1 MKPITAELQLLAAI
15 RSSQAEFCDQIIAA
29 AAEYRAANPLERST
43 VLDAEEV
50 RQLRSSGATQV
61 AEFFYIIEERG
72 LAEPAALRAYLNRH
86 NESLQAKLDDL
97 RRSGQAYTGNGL
109 SRDRIASGLLEAE
122 QIENLV
128 DEAEDGRLRFDQTS
142 LACLLVDAMS
152 AESCRKLLLLL
163 ANCGFLRRI
172 GRNNVRVRSEGK
184 LEQLYR
190 MHLSAILA
198 RISDRGEKSWVA

>member
-15 RSSQAEFCDQIIAA
+15 RASQAEFCDQLILS
-29 AAEYRAANPLERST
+29 AAEFRAVNPLKGNT
-43 VLDAEEV
+43 ALDAEEI
-50 RQLRSSGATQV
+50 RQLRSPGTTQV
-61 AEFFYIIEERG
+61 AEFFFIIEERG
-72 LAEPAALRAYLNRH
+72 LGEPAALRAYLDRH
-86 NESLQAKLDDL
+86 NQSLQAKLDDL

-109 SRDRIASGLLEAE
+109 SRDRIASGLLEAG
-122 QIENLV
+122 QIETLL

-184 LEQLYR
+184 LERLYR
-190 MHLSAILA
+190 QHLSAILEK
-198 RISDRGEKSWVA
+198 ISGGEKSWVA

>member
-15 RSSQAEFCDQIIAA
+15 RASQAEFCDQLILS
-29 AAEYRAANPLERST
+29 AAEFRAANPLRGST
-43 VLDAEEV
+43 VLDAEEI
-50 RQLRSSGATQV
+50 RQLRSPGTTQV
-61 AEFFYIIEERG
+61 AEFFFIIEERG
-72 LAEPAALRAYLNRH
+72 LAEPAALRAYLDRH
-86 NESLQAKLDDL
+86 NQSLQAKLDDL

-109 SRDRIASGLLEAE
+109 SRDRIASGLLEAG
-122 QIENLV
+122 QIETLL

-184 LEQLYR
+184 LERLYR
-190 MHLSAILA
+190 QHLSAILA
-198 RISDRGEKSWVA
+198 KISGGGEKSWVA